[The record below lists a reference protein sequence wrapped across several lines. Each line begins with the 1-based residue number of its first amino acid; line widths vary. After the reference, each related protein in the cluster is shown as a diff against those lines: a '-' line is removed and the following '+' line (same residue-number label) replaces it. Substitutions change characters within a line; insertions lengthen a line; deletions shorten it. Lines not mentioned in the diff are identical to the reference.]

1 MVVMAS
7 NSGTVTLGDIADR
20 LLMLWH
26 LPHFENW
33 ARRLAVGIERICLK
47 CVSAVM
53 EGAQRF
59 RERATHLRQLASTER
74 DISIRQQL
82 AAMALRFDQ
91 FAEELE
97 ELEGRLADS
106 GR

>member
-1 MVVMAS
+1 
-7 NSGTVTLGDIADR
+7 
-20 LLMLWH
+20 
-26 LPHFENW
+26 
-33 ARRLAVGIERICLK
+33 
-47 CVSAVM
+47 M